1 VNSFGLDICDVCGT
15 QSADHAGWFAIA
27 GNGASMEV
35 LPWSDDVRHRSDC
48 RHACCGEHAETLV
61 LSTAATDLAG
71 STFLSSPKRGG
82 WSPEA
87 LLPPVSDTLAAI
99 DGDDS
104 LLSLL
109 SAVESILQSD
119 DDEPTARFDA

>member
-35 LPWSDDVRHRSDC
+35 LPWSDDVRRRSDC
-48 RHACCGEHAETLV
+48 RHACCGEHAEKLV
-61 LSTAATDLAG
+61 VWSATSDLAG

-82 WSPEA
+82 WSPDA
-87 LLPPVSDTLAAI
+87 LLPPVSERLAAME
-99 DGDDS
+99 GDDS

-109 SAVESILQSD
+109 SAVESILQAD
-119 DDEPTARFDA
+119 DDEPSVRFDA